1 MKKHKHSFST
11 IFAGVAQLVERGAFS
26 ANVAGVEKE
35 NEET

>member
-1 MKKHKHSFST
+1 LLQ
-11 IFAGVAQLVERGAFS
+11 IFAGVAQFQRDKLVERGAFS